1 MCVQIVVL
9 VNYLPYTDNFVQFSV
24 TQKCKFTESAG
35 YKRSEVLTVM
45 LWKIS
50 DFLHMILCC

>member
-1 MCVQIVVL
+1 M
-9 VNYLPYTDNFVQFSV
+9 
-24 TQKCKFTESAG
+24 
-35 YKRSEVLTVM
+35 SEVLTVV